1 MKIVNVI
8 GGLGNQMFQYAFACY
23 LQYRFLNEDIF
34 LDTHHFGN
42 YKLHN
47 GYELNQVFPNLT
59 IPIAGKEEVKRVT
72 RYIPHYKLSRLVR
85 KILPRLKTEYVE
97 PAANYLFDE
106 QVGKVSGNCYY
117 EGYWQAIPYYLPI
130 RDRLLHEFTFPA
142 PNAYNAKLVQEIENS
157 QSVGIHIRRGDYLKE
172 PAFLGICDLD
182 YYQRAI
188 SRLLA
193 EDQARTFYIFSNDI
207 AWCKENI
214 QPLLQGAKVCY
225 VVENTGR
232 DSCWDM
238 FLMSRCRSLVIAN
251 SSFSWWGAFLNQQA
265 NGIIAPRQWV
275 NGKDSRNLCMREWI
289 LI

>member
-23 LQYRFLNEDIF
+23 LQHKFPSEDIL
-34 LDTHHFGN
+34 LDTHHFRH

-47 GYELNQVFPNLT
+47 GYELNRVFPNLS
-59 IPIAGKEEVKRVT
+59 IPIAKKEQVKRVT
-72 RYIPHYKLSRLVR
+72 RYIPHYKLSRLAR

-97 PAANYLFDE
+97 PTNYLFDE
-106 QVGKVSGNCYY
+106 RASQIAGTCYY

-130 RDRLLHEFTFPA
+130 RDRLLKEFTFGA
-142 PNAYNAKLVQEIENS
+142 PNAYNTKLAQEIENS

-172 PAFLGICDLD
+172 PEFLGICGLD

-188 SRLLA
+188 NQLLA
-193 EDQARTFYIFSNDI
+193 EDNARTFYIFSNDI

-214 QPLLQGAKVCY
+214 QPLLQDAVVHY
-225 VVENTGR
+225 VTENTGR
-232 DSCWDM
+232 SSCWDL

-251 SSFSWWGAFLNQQA
+251 SSFSWWGAFLNKHA
-265 NGIIAPRQWV
+265 RRIIVPA
-275 NGKDSRNLCMREWI
+275 KWI
-289 LI
+289 NSKPQIDIYPPMWIQK